1 MKKHSWKKIGCLFL
15 AMLMMATMLATGV
28 VGFTNHDE
36 LTGKK
41 GSIIITKYEHDE
53 NTYTPGLKGNGEEIT
68 DSSVFDG
75 YTLLKD
81 VEFSLYKVEDTF
93 TVGPD
98 FDAKT
103 YVAEHNAEATAKTD
117 ENGVAT
123 FSELDLFQ
131 RYLIIETYAPV
142 WVTNKTTP
150 FCVDLPM
157 TSEDGNRW
165 LTDVYVY
172 PKNEGVR
179 GSVEMT
185 KVGEGDDAAKLQGAI
200 FGLYQVTDGVA
211 SSQVFAL
218 ATPANPVTDET
229 SAYYNNSGYTVSDA
243 DGKVSFTNVPVGEYI
258 LKEVQAPAHY
268 TLSNATYSFKIE
280 AKNKDVKLTE
290 TAKNYKQLDVQAFDK
305 ADGKAVGARTINWTI
320 TAPIPTDIDKYQNYY
335 ITDTLP
341 GGLTYDDTEPLEVT
355 LVKADGSESKL
366 ASEKYTFDA
375 DTFKVDFKNALT
387 DLQGN
392 AFLKITFSTTL
403 NEKIAKENLGEV
415 TNSATLH
422 YQAELDTQISE
433 KSDTGMATI
442 YGLNVKKTTLT
453 GTELSGASFRLY
465 SNERDAVA
473 ANDNYIY
480 EVTNA
485 NASYLFSGLNAG
497 TYWLVET
504 NAPEGYAK
512 LQRPVEVTINPED
525 SDYTAEVTILNT
537 ANVSLPI
544 TGGIGT
550 LIFTFSGIALMGAAV
565 LLYIRSRR
573 KSSAQA

>member
-36 LTGKK
+36 LMSQK

-53 NTYTPGLKGNGEEIT
+53 NTYNPGLAGNGEKIT

-93 TVGPD
+93 TVEPN

-103 YVAEHNAEATAKTD
+103 YVAEHDADAKAKTN

-131 RYLIIETYAPV
+131 RYLIIETDAPV

-157 TSEDGNRW
+157 TSEDGNKW

-229 SAYYNNSGYTVSDA
+229 SAYYNNPGYTVSDA

-268 TLSNATYSFKIE
+268 TLSNATYSFTIE

-290 TAKNYKQLDVQAFDK
+290 TAKNYKQLDVTAFDK
-305 ADGKAVGARTINWTI
+305 ADGTAVGARTINWTI

-341 GGLTYDDTEPLEVT
+341 SELTYDAKSLKVT
-355 LVKADGSESKL
+355 LVNAGGTESVL

-375 DTFKVDFKNALT
+375 NAFTVDFKNALT
-387 DLQGN
+387 DLKGN
-392 AFLKITFSTTL
+392 ASLKITFSTTL
-403 NEKIAKENLGEV
+403 KENIAEENLGVV
-415 TNSATLH
+415 TNSATLY
-422 YQAELDTQISE
+422 YQAELDTQISNIP
-433 KSDTGMATI
+433 DTGIAKI
-442 YGLNVKKTTLT
+442 YGLNVNKTTLT
-453 GTELSGASFRLY
+453 GTGLPGASFRLY
-465 SNERDAVA
+465 LNEIDAVT

-485 NASYLFSGLNAG
+485 NASHLFSGLNAG

-504 NAPEGYAK
+504 DAPQGYAK
-512 LQRPVEVTINPED
+512 LQKPVKVIINANDNDYMENVTI
-525 SDYTAEVTILNT
+525 INT
-537 ANVSLPI
+537 KNVSLPI